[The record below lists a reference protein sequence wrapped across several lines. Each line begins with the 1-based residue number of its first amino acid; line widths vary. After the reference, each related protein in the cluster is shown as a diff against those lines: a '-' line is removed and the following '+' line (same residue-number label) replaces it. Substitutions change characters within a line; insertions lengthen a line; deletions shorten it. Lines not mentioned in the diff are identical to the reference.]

1 MSHLLRTK
9 IAAAFVVAIAAIG
22 ATSGAA
28 SATSTFAH
36 HIQLNSGDHFA
47 GPVYYGAVQAMT
59 VQSYGVA
66 FSGTYVNSTSGY
78 GGTRVSADAYCNWAG
93 CAAQIG
99 WIGPYPN
106 GYPTAHHHGNAST
119 SFFEGVVD

>member
-1 MSHLLRTK
+1 MSHLLRVRL
-9 IAAAFVVAIAAIG
+9 AAVVVVLAAMASTVGAAG
-22 ATSGAA
+22 ATPI
-28 SATSTFAH
+28 TFAH

-47 GPVYYGAVQAMT
+47 GPIYYGAISAMT

-66 FSGTYVNSTSGY
+66 YSRTYVNSTTGY
-78 GGTRVSADAYCNWAG
+78 GGVRVSDDAYCNWAG
-93 CAAQIG
+93 CPAQIG

-119 SFFEGVVD
+119 SYFEGVVN